1 MADSRQEIPLSLRH
15 TPAVLFQDGACW
27 LCPRLCGL
35 WHRSLDSSPAR
46 AADDTT
52 LNGAHWRCATWR
64 YPAARSAWGS
74 CSLQPHSLDTA
85 RPSCRSHGQRWRHRE
100 GNPSSSREAMEGLL
114 TSFPSGHTCSLCPVP
129 LFTSAREP
137 IFTPL
142 PLQLWVPGTGRTDG
156 CGTYLLT

>member
-15 TPAVLFQDGACW
+15 TPAVLFQDGACR

-52 LNGAHWRCATWR
+52 LYHANGAHWRCTTWR

-74 CSLQPHSLDTA
+74 CSLQPHSSDTA
-85 RPSCRSHGQRWRHRE
+85 RPSCCSRGQKWRHRE
-100 GNPSSSREAMEGLL
+100 GNPSSSREGLL
-114 TSFPSGHTCSLCPVP
+114 PLWAHLLPMPSASIYLCTGAHLYSPP
-129 LFTSAREP
+129 TPTLGARDGKDRW
-137 IFTPL
+137 
-142 PLQLWVPGTGRTDG
+142 LWNLSS
-156 CGTYLLT
+156 YLD